1 MHLKLS
7 AIAFASILSVSA
19 CGDDDPFEDG
29 GSASPDGGA
38 DGSVKDSGP
47 TEDSGTDTET
57 DSGTDTEADA
67 G

>member
-7 AIAFASILSVSA
+7 AIAFVSILSVAA

-29 GSASPDGGA
+29 GSASPDGST
-38 DGSVKDSGP
+38 DGSVKDGSTA
-47 TEDSGTDTET
+47 TEDSGTDT
-57 DSGTDTEADA
+57 DSGTEDA